1 VEGRRVNRDE
11 PAFGWMHRLRIAA
24 AVPLGLMVS
33 PGSAQAHLVTTGLG
47 PVYDGLVHFAL
58 APEDLVPVL
67 ALAAL
72 AGLRGAAHGRRVLFV
87 LPTAWLLGG
96 LLGSLS
102 IGIGASPLAPV
113 ASFLLLGVLVATDA
127 RLPLAA
133 ISALAL
139 ILGLLHGYLN
149 GVAMTRPGLGA
160 LGVIGVVVCVFTLT
174 ALVTSLVVPL
184 RVVWARVAV
193 RVAGSWIAAVGLLL
207 LGWTLR
213 PGA

>member
-11 PAFGWMHRLRIAA
+11 PSFSWMRGLRIATA
-24 AVPLGLMVS
+24 LTLGLMAS

-96 LLGSLS
+96 VLGLTL
-102 IGIGASPLAPV
+102 GVGVSPLAPV
-113 ASFLLLGVLVATDA
+113 ASFLLLGGLVATDA

-133 ISALAL
+133 TSALAL

-149 GVAMTRPGLGA
+149 GVAMARPGLGA

-184 RVVWARVAV
+184 RAVWARVAV
-193 RVAGSWIAAVGLLL
+193 RMAGSWIAAVGLLL